1 LNLQKSKGEVMAKFH
16 VSPNSGE
23 AGECKAKLQCPFGGD
38 DKHFPTKEAARQS
51 FEETMKDSTFAPL
64 SKRSEVR
71 DAEVSK
77 AIYALISS
85 GDDSYLY
92 NAKAAE
98 NWAKKTGG
106 DQEIFQA
113 AIDQLKKEDDDEQAA
128 KEAKRDA
135 KAREIVGNTD
145 PDVSKVK
152 KGSTVVIKNSNT
164 LVKVKVTSH
173 RNGKIS
179 GNGDD
184 GNYYSGESDSE
195 ILTSAS
201 KLEGASQKEPAA
213 PAVDAEVAEARRMML
228 DTGDADSFL
237 YNPNAAK
244 YLAGKTGL
252 KEEKIQA
259 AIDEFEREDQ
269 AELEA
274 KEVRKQKEA
283 REVAVNTDPDIS
295 KIKKGSK
302 VAYKFGDKL
311 VTVTVSSHRNGKIS
325 GNTSDGTFADRWDN
339 HDVLTSES
347 KLDD

>member
-1 LNLQKSKGEVMAKFH
+1 VSKFH
-16 VSPNSGE
+16 VNAEGNPGKCSAEIS
-23 AGECKAKLQCPFGGD
+23 CPFGGESEHYATQD
-38 DKHFPTKEAARQS
+38 AAREAYEKKMS
-51 FEETMKDSTFAPL
+51 GEAIPTAS
-64 SKRSEVR
+64 SKNSAS

-92 NAKAAE
+92 NPKAAE
-98 NWAKKTGG
+98 NWANKTGMK
-106 DQEIFQA
+106 QEAMQA
-113 AIDQLKKEDDDEQAA
+113 AIDQLKKEDADEQAA

-152 KGSTVVIKNSNT
+152 KGSTVVIKNGET

-201 KLEGASQKEPAA
+201 KLEGGSPKEPAA

-269 AELEA
+269 AELAA
-274 KEVRKQKEA
+274 KEVRKQEQA

>member
-1 LNLQKSKGEVMAKFH
+1 MSKYH
-16 VSPNSGE
+16 VNP
-23 AGECKAKLQCPFGGD
+23 AGEPGPCGANKQCPFGGD
-38 DKHFPTKEAARQS
+38 SDHYETKEAAR
-51 FEETMKDSTFAPL
+51 EAYEKNMAAETLPAA
-64 SKRSEVR
+64 SKKSAEG

-92 NAKAAE
+92 NPKAAE
-98 NWAKKTGG
+98 NWANKTGMK
-106 DQEIFQA
+106 QETVQA
-113 AIDQLKKEDDDEQAA
+113 AIDQLKKEDAEELAA
-128 KEAKRDA
+128 KEDQRVA
-135 KAREIVGNTD
+135 KANNIIQKTD

-152 KGSTVVIKNSNT
+152 KGSTVVIKNGNT
-164 LVKVKVTSH
+164 LVRLNVTSH

-184 GNYYSGESDSE
+184 GNYYSGEPDTE

-201 KLEGASQKEPAA
+201 KLNNEGDVAQSE
-213 PAVDAEVAEARRMML
+213 PAVDAEVAEARRWML
-228 DTGDADSFL
+228 DTGDADSYL

-244 YLAGKTGL
+244 HLADKSGL
-252 KEEKIQA
+252 KEEKFQA
-259 AIDEFEREDQ
+259 AIDQFEREDQ

-274 KEVRKQKEA
+274 KEVRKKEQA
-283 REVAVNTDPDIS
+283 REVAASTDPDIS

-339 HDVLTSES
+339 HDILTSES

>member
-1 LNLQKSKGEVMAKFH
+1 MSKYH
-16 VSPNSGE
+16 VNP
-23 AGECKAKLQCPFGGD
+23 AGEPGPCGANKQCPFGGD
-38 DKHFPTKEAARQS
+38 SDHYETKEAAR
-51 FEETMKDSTFAPL
+51 EAYEKNMAGETLPAA
-64 SKRSEVR
+64 SKKSAEG

-85 GDDSYLY
+85 GDESYLY
-92 NAKAAE
+92 NSKAAE
-98 NWAKKTGG
+98 NWANKTGMK
-106 DQEIFQA
+106 QETVQA
-113 AIDQLKKEDDDEQAA
+113 AIDQLKKEDADEQVA
-128 KEAKRDA
+128 KEERRVA
-135 KAREIVGNTD
+135 KAREIVSNTD
-145 PDVSKVK
+145 PDVSKIR
-152 KGSTVVIKNSNT
+152 KGATVVIKVDNT

-173 RNGKIS
+173 RKGIIT

-184 GNYYSGESDSE
+184 GYYYGDQPDSE

-201 KLEGASQKEPAA
+201 KLEDESQAVSIVPAA
-213 PAVDAEVAEARRMML
+213 DPEVDEARRWML

-244 YLAGKTGL
+244 HLASKSGL

-259 AIDEFEREDQ
+259 AIDQFEREDQ

-274 KEVRKQKEA
+274 KEVRKKEQA
-283 REVAVNTDPDIS
+283 REVAATTDPDIS

-339 HDVLTSES
+339 HDILTSES

>member
-1 LNLQKSKGEVMAKFH
+1 MSKFH
-16 VSPNSGE
+16 VNAEGNPGKCSAEIS
-23 AGECKAKLQCPFGGD
+23 CPFGGESEHYATQD
-38 DKHFPTKEAARQS
+38 AAREAYEKKMS
-51 FEETMKDSTFAPL
+51 SEAVPAAS
-64 SKRSEVR
+64 SKNSAS

-92 NAKAAE
+92 NSKAAE
-98 NWAKKTGG
+98 NWAKKTGMK
-106 DQEIFQA
+106 QEAMQA
-113 AIDQLKKEDDDEQAA
+113 AVDQLKKEDAEALAA
-128 KEAKRDA
+128 KEDQRVA
-135 KAREIVGNTD
+135 KANNIIQKTD

-152 KGSTVVIKNSNT
+152 KGSTVVIKNGNT
-164 LVKVKVTSH
+164 LVRVNVTSH

-184 GNYYSGESDSE
+184 GNYYGGESDSA

-201 KLEGASQKEPAA
+201 MLNNEGDVAKSE
-213 PAVDAEVAEARRMML
+213 PAVDAEVAEARRWML
-228 DTGDADSFL
+228 DTGDADSYL
-237 YNPNAAK
+237 YNPGAAK
-244 YLAGKTGL
+244 YLAGKSGL
-252 KEEKIQA
+252 KEEKVQA
-259 AIDEFEREDQ
+259 AIDQFEREDQ

-274 KEVRKQKEA
+274 KEVRKKEQA
-283 REVAVNTDPDIS
+283 REVAANTDPDIS

-339 HDVLTSES
+339 HDILTSES

>member
-1 LNLQKSKGEVMAKFH
+1 VSKFH
-16 VSPNSGE
+16 VNAEGNPGKCSAAIS
-23 AGECKAKLQCPFGGD
+23 CPFGGD
-38 DKHFPTKEAARQS
+38 SEHYATQDAAREAYEKKMS
-51 FEETMKDSTFAPL
+51 GEAIPAAS
-64 SKRSEVR
+64 SKGSVT

-77 AIYALISS
+77 AIYELISY

-92 NAKAAE
+92 NEKAAE
-98 NWAKKTGG
+98 NWAKKTGMK
-106 DQEIFQA
+106 QEAFQA
-113 AIDQLKKEDDDEQAA
+113 AIDQLKKEDADEQAA
-128 KEAKRDA
+128 KEAKRVS
-135 KAREIVGNTD
+135 KAQDIIKNTD
-145 PDVSKVK
+145 PDVSKIK
-152 KGSTVVIKNSNT
+152 KGSTVVLKNDNL
-164 LVKVKVTSH
+164 LVRVKVTSH

-184 GNYYSGESDSE
+184 GTYYSGEPDSE
-195 ILTSAS
+195 IFTSAS
-201 KLEGASQKEPAA
+201 KLEGVSQETPSAPAA
-213 PAVDAEVAEARRMML
+213 DPEVADARRMML

-244 YLAGKTGL
+244 YLAGKTGM

-259 AIDEFEREDQ
+259 AIDEFEAEDR

-274 KEVRKQKEA
+274 KEVRKQEQA
-283 REVAVNTDPDIS
+283 REVASKTDPDIS

-347 KLDD
+347 KLDN